1 MHATQPPPSRS
12 GWRNRL
18 ARVTPHDAIELF
30 LLLNL
35 AGLGGDIFVAHSV
48 NRFAHRAE
56 WVPLV
61 FSAVAPV
68 LLLIAMAVGGLAA
81 RGRFAWT
88 IGILTGVA
96 SIAVGIAGLI
106 LHLHSQF
113 FAQQTLKSLVYTAP
127 FAAPLAYTGLGLLL
141 ILDRTVDPDTDEWA
155 GWILL
160 LAAGG
165 FLGNFVLSLADHAQN
180 GFYRWTEW
188 IPVVAAAF
196 GTTFLMMP
204 LLTHVTRRFIALC
217 AALMLLQALVG
228 LLGFGLH
235 VIADF
240 RGPSPS
246 MRENFLYGAP
256 AFAPL
261 LFANL
266 AILAGLGLWAL
277 DRRLPRNDISDLST
291 TPEKSLTAD

>member
-1 MHATQPPPSRS
+1 MHATQPPPSPS
-12 GWRNRL
+12 GWRSKV

-30 LLLNL
+30 ILLNL

-48 NRFAHRAE
+48 NRFAHPAE
-56 WVPLV
+56 WVPLI

-81 RGRFAWT
+81 RGRFAWMV
-88 IGILTGVA
+88 GILVGVA
-96 SIAVGIAGLI
+96 SIAVGVAGMM

-141 ILDRTVDPDTDEWA
+141 ILDRTVDPETDEWA
-155 GWILL
+155 GWVLL
-160 LAAGG
+160 LATGG

-180 GFYRWTEW
+180 AFYRWTEW

-204 LLTHVTRRFIALC
+204 LLARVSRAFARLC
-217 AALMLLQALVG
+217 AALMLLEALVG
-228 LLGFGLH
+228 LLGFALH
-235 VIADF
+235 VIADL

-266 AILAGLGLWAL
+266 ALLAWLGLWAL
-277 DRRLPRNDISDLST
+277 HRRLPRADATSDLPT
-291 TPEKSLTAD
+291 TRATAA